1 MSGHLAALIWE
12 IDFPTSTQKLLML
25 RLADYADDHG
35 RGIYPSIPEVARQ
48 VGASERQIQY
58 ALKALEAVKL
68 IDRVTFGGTGPQRT
82 NVWTINVDLVAQL
95 ALQELVLNG
104 AHNELEVVENGG
116 AIIAPRILAR
126 VQSRL
131 KRVKPIAPMGE
142 AHCTQATIEPN
153 LEPKSAGAHATRR
166 AARRAIEVKA
176 GDISWSE
183 WLEAIEINLG
193 AEARITAAQIGKITV
208 EARWPSDDVLMPIIP
223 RNPSK
228 QEADNV

>member
-82 NVWTINVDLVAQL
+82 NVWTINVDLVAPL
-95 ALQELVLNG
+95 ALQELVLIG

-116 AIIAPRILAR
+116 AIIAPRILVR

-153 LEPKSAGAHATRR
+153 LEPKSAGSPATRR
-166 AARRAIEVKA
+166 AASRALIVKE

-183 WLEAIEINLG
+183 WLEAIERNLG
-193 AEARITAAQIGKITV
+193 TPARVAAARLGKITV
-208 EARWPSDDVLMPIIP
+208 EARWPTDDVVMPIIEIP
-223 RNPSK
+223 K
-228 QEADNV
+228 ETQESDYV